1 MVLENELCLECS
13 NLLYIL
19 HVAIVIL
26 DVKVLKNSKFKLFL
40 EGGGGGRI
48 YVKSSFCGST
58 IVTMN
63 LKESL
68 YSSTKKV
75 YFVYSIGSSV
85 LIEDIHV

>member
-40 EGGGGGRI
+40 EGGEAVE
-48 YVKSSFCGST
+48 Y
-58 IVTMN
+58 M
-63 LKESL
+63 
-68 YSSTKKV
+68 
-75 YFVYSIGSSV
+75 
-85 LIEDIHV
+85 